1 MKQPERSLAIVIV
14 LGFTF
19 AMATSGAATSPLT
32 TVSQPAGL
40 HVTMQ
45 SELEPVTI
53 NQMHTW
59 IISVHDTQGEAI
71 NDAVIQVDGGM
82 PLHNHGL
89 ATSPQVTGQ
98 PGEGRYR
105 LQGVRF
111 HMNGEWEL
119 RLQIEHAGVPYQAT
133 FTLTL

>member
-1 MKQPERSLAIVIV
+1 M
-14 LGFTF
+14 
-19 AMATSGAATSPLT
+19 
-32 TVSQPAGL
+32 
-40 HVTMQ
+40 
-45 SELEPVTI
+45 EPVTI